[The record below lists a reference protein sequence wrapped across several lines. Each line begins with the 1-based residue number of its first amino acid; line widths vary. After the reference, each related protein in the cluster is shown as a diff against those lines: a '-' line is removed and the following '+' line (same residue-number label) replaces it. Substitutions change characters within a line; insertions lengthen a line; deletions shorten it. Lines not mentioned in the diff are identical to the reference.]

1 MGFSGMMLNLVPR
14 LFTVGLTALSVVS
27 LLSIRVLRV
36 SALSIRVISVS
47 LLSVCALGMS
57 LAQAAPSEQSVPK
70 LSIELLA
77 ENVYLHQSFQRVEGF
92 GLVSANGLVVINQGK
107 AFIVDTPWSETDTAA
122 LVDWI
127 KDKGYQLAGSVSTHS
142 HEDRTAG
149 IGWLNAQSIP
159 TFASELTNQILHES
173 KKPLAS
179 HPFALPQAS
188 LFDGHLEAF
197 YPGGGHAKDNLVVWL
212 PKSNILFGGCLVR
225 SLDSTSLGY
234 TGEAVLAE
242 WPTSAMKVLA
252 KYPDVKLVV
261 PGHGNPGDKQLL
273 IHTKVLAETGAKQVS
288 AK

>member
-1 MGFSGMMLNLVPR
+1 MGR
-14 LFTVGLTALSVVS
+14 AFTAELSFN
-27 LLSIRVLRV
+27 LLSIRVLSAKVLSISTLSLTLLSV
-36 SALSIRVISVS
+36 SALGTSMV
-47 LLSVCALGMS
+47 
-57 LAQAAPSEQSVPK
+57 QAASEESLPG
-70 LSIELLA
+70 LSIEPLA

-92 GLVSANGLVVINQGK
+92 GLVSANGLVVVNQGK

-127 KDKGYQLAGSVSTHS
+127 SVKGYQLVGSVSTHS

-149 IGWLNAQSIP
+149 IGWLNAQSIA

-173 KKPLAS
+173 KKPLAN

-188 LFDGHLEAF
+188 LFDGKLEAF

-212 PKSNILFGGCLVR
+212 PQSNILFGGCLVR

-242 WPTSAMKVLA
+242 WPTSATKVLA
-252 KYPDVKLVV
+252 KYPDVELVV
-261 PGHGNPGDKQLL
+261 PGHGNTGDKQLL
-273 IHTKVLAETGAKQVS
+273 IHTQALAETGAKQAS

>member
-1 MGFSGMMLNLVPR
+1 MEFNMGFSGMMLNLVRKVFTAGPR
-14 LFTVGLTALSVVS
+14 ALSVVS
-27 LLSIRVLRV
+27 LLSIRGL
-36 SALSIRVISVS
+36 SLAALSVSV
-47 LLSVCALGMS
+47 LGIS
-57 LAQAAPSEQSVPK
+57 LAQAAASEKSIPK
-70 LSIELLA
+70 LSIEPLA
-77 ENVYLHQSFQRVEGF
+77 NNVYLHQSFQQTESF
-92 GLVSANGLVVINQGK
+92 GLVSANGLVVINEGK

-127 KDKGYQLAGSVSTHS
+127 KDKGYQLVGSVSTHS

-149 IGWLNAQSIP
+149 IGWLNAHSIP
-159 TFASELTNQILHES
+159 TFASELTNQMLKES

-188 LFDGHLEAF
+188 LFDGQLEAF
-197 YPGGGHAKDNLVVWL
+197 YPGGGHALDNLVVWL

-252 KYPDVKLVV
+252 KYPDVNLVV
-261 PGHGNPGDKQLL
+261 PGHGEPGDKQLL
-273 IHTKVLAETGAKQVS
+273 IHTKALAESGAKQAS